1 MAVASELPITTV
13 REGTTATQMAQEI
26 FGDGV
31 TVTGATYYGDND
43 SAGIYTNGDSVAP
56 GVAPSNTGVILS
68 TGEAEDFTNEAAGGW
83 SVWNG
88 WGGWN
93 GNSNGNNGNANGIGN
108 GNGGGNGNGNN
119 GNGNGNGGSGN
130 SVGADPNQSSNTST
144 NTSGT
149 DNFSQYN
156 NAAGGRTYD
165 AATLDVDFI
174 PDSNVLTMQFV
185 FSSEEYPEFA
195 NSIYQDFFGV
205 WVNGKQVEHEVGD
218 GETDP
223 YNISTTN
230 NINMYVNNTQ
240 DDYNTEMDGFTITL
254 TLTMFVNPNETN
266 SIRIALADVGDS
278 QYDSNVLIAGNSI
291 QTKLIAMSDDVNV
304 YPDGTTTLN
313 VLGNDINNGP
323 GVLTI
328 THINNQPVTTGTTI
342 TLPTGQ
348 QITLNA
354 NGTFNVVG
362 DGDEED
368 FNFTYTISNGTDT
381 DVGFVNATSV
391 PCFVAGT
398 LIATPDGDRPAE
410 QLLPGDLVMTKD
422 EGAQPLRWVGSRRV
436 AATGDFAPIY
446 IRAGTLGQHRDLLV
460 SPLHRVLIKDNLAEL
475 LFGEAEVLVAA
486 RDLVNDRSITR
497 RMGGEVT
504 YVHLLFDRHQVV
516 FSEGLETE
524 SFLPGPQTAHSFEA
538 DMVAEIYSIFPTLD
552 PESGTGYPTAAR
564 RTLKRYE
571 AQLLRAAKVA

>member
-1 MAVASELPITTV
+1 MAVASELDIETV
-13 REGTTATQMAQEI
+13 REGTTAIEMAQEI
-26 FGDGV
+26 FGAGV
-31 TVTGATYYGDND
+31 TVTGATYYGDSD
-43 SAGIYTNGDSVAP
+43 SAGIYTGGDTTSP
-56 GVAPSNTGVILS
+56 GVVPGPTGVILS
-68 TGEAEDFTNEAAGGW
+68 TGEAEDFTNDAASGGAG
-83 SVWNG
+83 N
-88 WGGWN
+88 N
-93 GNSNGNNGNANGIGN
+93 GNGNANGNNGNANGVGN
-108 GNGGGNGNGNN
+108 VNGGGNGNGNN

-130 SVGADPNQSSNTST
+130 ANGGGADPNQSPSTST

-174 PDSNVLTMQFV
+174 PDSNLLTMQFV

-205 WVNGKQVEHEVGD
+205 WINGQQVEHDVGD

-223 YNISTTN
+223 FNISTTN
-230 NINMYVNNTQ
+230 NINMYIDNTG
-240 DDYNTEMDGFTITL
+240 DAYNTEMDGFTITL
-254 TLTMFVNPNETN
+254 TLTMNVIPGQVN
-266 SIRIALADVGDS
+266 SMRIALADVGDS
-278 QYDSNVLIAGNSI
+278 QYDSNVLIAGNSV
-291 QTKLIAMSDDVNV
+291 QTELIAVSDYVNV
-304 YPDGTTTLN
+304 YPDGTTTLD
-313 VLGNDINNGP
+313 VLANDINNGP
-323 GVLTI
+323 GTLTI
-328 THINNQPVTTGTTI
+328 THINGQAATVGTAI

-348 QITLNA
+348 VVTLNA
-354 NGTFNVVG
+354 DGTFSVVG

-368 FNFTYTISNGTDT
+368 FNFTYTVTNGTDT

-398 LIATPDGDRPAE
+398 LIATPEGDARVE
-410 QLLPGDLVMTKD
+410 TLLPGDLVMTKD

-436 AATGDFAPIY
+436 EAVGDFAPIH
-446 IRAGTLGQHRDLLV
+446 IRANTLGRHRDLLV

-486 RDLVNDRSITR
+486 RDLVNDHAITR
-497 RMGGEVT
+497 RTGGEVT

-524 SFLPGPQTAHSFEA
+524 SFLPGPQTAASFEA
-538 DMVAEIYSIFPTLD
+538 EMVAEIYSFFPELD
-552 PESGTGYPTAAR
+552 PDTGAGYPVAAR

-571 AQLLRAAKVA
+571 AELLRAAKVA

>member
-1 MAVASELPITTV
+1 MAVASELDIETV
-13 REGTTATQMAQEI
+13 REGTTAIEMAQEI
-26 FGDGV
+26 FGNGV
-31 TVTGATYYGDND
+31 TVTGATYYGDID
-43 SAGIYTNGDSVAP
+43 SAGIYSGGDTTSP
-56 GVAPSNTGVILS
+56 GVVPGPTGIIMS
-68 TGEAEDFTNEAAGGW
+68 TGEAEDFTNDATTSGTG
-83 SVWNG
+83 SGNG
-88 WGGWN
+88 
-93 GNSNGNNGNANGIGN
+93 NGNNGNANGV

-130 SVGADPNQSSNTST
+130 TGGADPNQSTNTST

-156 NAAGGRTYD
+156 SAAGGRTYD

-174 PDSNVLTMQFV
+174 PDTDVLTMQFV

-205 WVNGKQVEHEVGD
+205 WINGTLVEHDVGD

-223 YNISTTN
+223 FNISTTN
-230 NINMYVNNTQ
+230 NINMYNDNTN

-254 TLTMFVNPNETN
+254 TLTMVVNAGETN
-266 SIRIALADVGDS
+266 SIRIAIADVGDS
-278 QYDSNVLIAGNSI
+278 QYDSNVLIAGNSV
-291 QTKLIAMSDDVNV
+291 QTQLVAVSDDVNV
-304 YPDGTTTLN
+304 YPDGTTTLD

-323 GVLTI
+323 AGSTMTI
-328 THINNQPVTTGTTI
+328 THINGQPATVGTAI

-348 QITLNA
+348 QVTLNA
-354 NGTFNVVG
+354 DGTFSVVG
-362 DGDEED
+362 DGDVED
-368 FNFTYTISNGTDT
+368 FNFTYTIDNGTDT

-398 LIATPDGDRPAE
+398 LIATPDGDRRAE
-410 QLLPGDLVMTKD
+410 QLKPGDLVMTKD
-422 EGAQPLRWVGSRRV
+422 DGAQPLRWIGSRQV
-436 AATGDFAPIY
+436 TATGNFAPIH
-446 IRAGTLGQHRDLLV
+446 IRANTLGQHRDLLV
-460 SPLHRVLIKDNLAEL
+460 SPLHRVLIKDILAEL

-486 RDLVNDRSITR
+486 RDLINDHSITR
-497 RMGGEVT
+497 REGGHVT

-524 SFLPGPQTAHSFEA
+524 SFLPGPQTAASFEA
-538 DMVAEIYSIFPTLD
+538 EVVEEIYSIFPELD
-552 PESGTGYPTAAR
+552 PETGAGYPTAAR

-571 AQLLRAAKVA
+571 AGLLRAAKVA